1 MPATAKKTVYPE
13 KTKVHTQYRLANG
26 ERVIG
31 VTTALGVLAKPALIV
46 WANRLGL
53 QGIDSSKYTDAMA
66 IIGTIAHYLIEC
78 DLKGETPELDEYSPA
93 DIDTAENALIS
104 FYAWRKGHNL
114 EVLGSEL
121 QLVSEIYRYGG
132 TTDLYCLLD
141 GVKTLVDFKTGSG
154 IYDEHY
160 YQVCAYRQLMV
171 ENGHEVDQVRI
182 LNIPRKE
189 SEEFTEKIYT
199 EFDTG
204 WQIFKKCLEIY
215 QLKKVKIG
223 G

>member
-1 MPATAKKTVYPE
+1 MPATAKKTAYPE

-31 VTTALGVLAKPALIV
+31 VTTALSVLAKPALIP
-46 WANRLGL
+46 WANKLGL
-53 QGIDSSKYTDAMA
+53 AGIDSAKYVDQTAV
-66 IIGTIAHYLIEC
+66 IGTLAHKMIEC
-78 DLKGETPELDEYSPA
+78 ELQNTVPDFSDYSPN
-93 DIDTAENALIS
+93 DVKTAENSLAS
-104 FYAWRKGHNL
+104 FHLWRKGHNL

-132 TTDLYCLLD
+132 TTDLCCLLD

-171 ENGHEVDQVRI
+171 ENGHGVDQVRI

-204 WQIFKKCLEIY
+204 WSIFKHCLDIY